1 MRPDVN
7 QNSGIENKNN
17 AAEKLNTEK
26 TSALSNVEE
35 NAIARSISNGTL
47 SSVVEPLIKEI
58 HLFDT
63 YVSGTMFIDEKDVIE
78 KLVSGQEV
86 SLERET
92 NKFDENAVAFYT
104 TDRKKIGYIPEED
117 SMIFA
122 RLMDAGKL
130 LRGRVRS
137 VENECG
143 FNKIIVGIFLVDV

>member
-7 QNSGIENKNN
+7 INNENGK
-17 AAEKLNTEK
+17 A
-26 TSALSNVEE
+26 SALSNVQE
-35 NAIARSISNGTL
+35 NAIAKSMSNGTL

-58 HLFDT
+58 HLFDS

-104 TDRKKIGYIPEED
+104 TDRKKIGCIPEED
-117 SMIFA
+117 NSIFA

-143 FNKIIVGIFLVDV
+143 FNKIIIGIFLIDV

>member
-86 SLERET
+86 SLEREK

-137 VENECG
+137 VEKECG
-143 FNKIIVGIFLVDV
+143 FNKIIVGIFLIDV

>member
-35 NAIARSISNGTL
+35 NAIAKSISNGTL

-58 HLFDT
+58 HLFDS

-86 SLERET
+86 SLEREK
-92 NKFDENAVAFYT
+92 NKFDENAIAILT
-104 TDRKKIGYIPEED
+104 SDRKKIGYIPEED
-117 SMIFA
+117 NSIFA

-130 LRGRVRS
+130 LRGRIRS
-137 VENECG
+137 VEKECG
-143 FNKIIVGIFLVDV
+143 FKKIIVGIFLIDV

>member
-137 VENECG
+137 VEKECG

>member
-35 NAIARSISNGTL
+35 NAIAKSISNGTL

-58 HLFDT
+58 HLFDS
-63 YVSGTMFIDEKDVIE
+63 YVSGTMFIDEKDVLE

-92 NKFDENAVAFYT
+92 NKFDENAVALYT

-117 SMIFA
+117 NSIFA

-130 LRGRVRS
+130 LRGRIRS
-137 VENECG
+137 VEKECG
-143 FNKIIVGIFLVDV
+143 FNKIIIGIFLIDV

>member
-7 QNSGIENKNN
+7 QNSDIENKNN
-17 AAEKLNTEK
+17 VAEKLNTEK
-26 TSALSNVEE
+26 TSALSNVQE

-137 VENECG
+137 IEKECG
-143 FNKIIVGIFLVDV
+143 FNKIIVGIFLIDV

>member
-35 NAIARSISNGTL
+35 NAIAKSISNGTL

-58 HLFDT
+58 HLFDS

-86 SLERET
+86 SLEREK
-92 NKFDENAVAFYT
+92 NQFDENAIAILT
-104 TDRKKIGYIPEED
+104 SDRKKIGYIPEED
-117 SMIFA
+117 NSIFA
-122 RLMDAGKL
+122 RLMML
-130 LRGRVRS
+130 LL
-137 VENECG
+137 
-143 FNKIIVGIFLVDV
+143 FL

>member
-7 QNSGIENKNN
+7 INNENGK
-17 AAEKLNTEK
+17 A
-26 TSALSNVEE
+26 SALSNVQE
-35 NAIARSISNGTL
+35 NAIVKSISNGTL

-63 YVSGTMFIDEKDVIE
+63 YVSGTMFIDEKEVLE
-78 KLVSGQEV
+78 KLLPGQEV

-117 SMIFA
+117 NTIFA

-137 VENECG
+137 VEKECG
-143 FNKIIVGIFLVDV
+143 FNKIIVGVFLVDV

>member
-35 NAIARSISNGTL
+35 NAIASSISNGTL

-63 YVSGTMFIDEKDVIE
+63 YVSGTMFIDEKDVFE
-78 KLVSGQEV
+78 KLSNGQEV
-86 SLERET
+86 SLEREK
-92 NKFDENAVAFYT
+92 NKFDENAVAILT
-104 TDRKKIGYIPEED
+104 SDRKKIGYIPEED
-117 SMIFA
+117 SSIFA

-130 LRGRVRS
+130 LRGRIQS
-137 VENECG
+137 IGSECG
-143 FNKIIVGIFLVDV
+143 LTKIVVGIFLVDV

>member
-58 HLFDT
+58 HLFETFLTDGEVT
-63 YVSGTMFIDEKDVIE
+63 IE
-78 KLVSGQEV
+78 C
-86 SLERET
+86 
-92 NKFDENAVAFYT
+92 D
-104 TDRKKIGYIPEED
+104 P
-117 SMIFA
+117 M
-122 RLMDAGKL
+122 
-130 LRGRVRS
+130 
-137 VENECG
+137 
-143 FNKIIVGIFLVDV
+143 

>member
-7 QNSGIENKNN
+7 INNENGK
-17 AAEKLNTEK
+17 A
-26 TSALSNVEE
+26 SALSNVEE

-63 YVSGTMFIDEKDVIE
+63 YVSGTMFIDEKDVLE

-86 SLERET
+86 SLEREK

-137 VENECG
+137 VEKECG
-143 FNKIIVGIFLVDV
+143 FNKIIVGIFLIDV

>member
-7 QNSGIENKNN
+7 INNENGK
-17 AAEKLNTEK
+17 A
-26 TSALSNVEE
+26 SALSNVEE

-63 YVSGTMFIDEKDVIE
+63 YVSGTMFIDEKDVLE

-86 SLERET
+86 SLEREK

-130 LRGRVRS
+130 LRGRIRS

-143 FNKIIVGIFLVDV
+143 FNKIIIGIFLIDV

>member
-17 AAEKLNTEK
+17 AAEKLTTEK
-26 TSALSNVEE
+26 TSALSNVQE
-35 NAIARSISNGTL
+35 NAIVKSISNGTL

-63 YVSGTMFIDEKDVIE
+63 YVSGTMFIDEKEVLE
-78 KLVSGQEV
+78 KLLPGQEV

-117 SMIFA
+117 NTIFA

-137 VENECG
+137 VEKECG
-143 FNKIIVGIFLVDV
+143 FNKIIVGVFLVDV

>member
-35 NAIARSISNGTL
+35 NVIARSIAGGTI
-47 SSVVEPLIKEI
+47 SSVVEPLIRQI

-63 YVSGTMFIDEKDVIE
+63 YVSGTMFIDEKDVFE
-78 KLVSGQEV
+78 KLSNGQEV
-86 SLERET
+86 SLEREK
-92 NKFDENAVAFYT
+92 NKFDENAVAILT
-104 TDRKKIGYIPEED
+104 SDRKKIGYIPEED
-117 SMIFA
+117 SSIFA

-130 LRGRVRS
+130 LRGRIS
-137 VENECG
+137 SIGNECG
-143 FNKIIVGIFLVDV
+143 LTKIVVGIFLVDV

>member
-7 QNSGIENKNN
+7 KNSGIENKNN

-35 NAIARSISNGTL
+35 NAIARSISSGTL

-78 KLVSGQEV
+78 KLISGQEV

-92 NKFDENAVAFYT
+92 NKFDENAVALYT

-137 VENECG
+137 VEKECG